1 MRLLGLALL
10 ATLLV
15 ACSSSGP
22 IHEPTPLEPLETG
35 AGVESLWAVST
46 PAASEDKIY
55 DTLRP
60 VLADEVLYTAGAEGV
75 VQAHGVANGKRHWKV
90 RLDHVISAGLG
101 LGGELL
107 LLGTAKGEVLALAR
121 ENGELRWRSRVS
133 SEVLAP
139 PVVANDNLVIVR
151 CGDGVTEALN
161 MDNGERVWRYVSQ
174 VPPLS
179 LRGEAAPVISDDLVL
194 LGLANGHLVAL
205 SVFDG
210 VLQWEATVVVPKGRT
225 DLERM
230 VDVDAAPVVVG
241 DVIYVTAHQGRVLA
255 LSRLTGT
262 MLWSRDLGGSVGL
275 AVDERNLYLVDDEGQ
290 VWALDR
296 RNGATLWKSEK
307 LKYRELSA
315 PLAYDDVVVVGD
327 FEGYLHWLSQSDG
340 HVFARYQVDEDG
352 IRVAPLVK
360 DGILYSRSRSGKVE
374 ALRLRK

>member
-22 IHEPTPLEPLETG
+22 IHEPTPLEPLESG
-35 AGVESLWAVST
+35 AGVKSLWAVST
-46 PAASEDKIY
+46 PAVSEDKIY
-55 DTLRP
+55 DVLRP
-60 VLADEVLYTAGAEGV
+60 VLADEVLYTAGAKGV
-75 VQAHGVANGKRHWKV
+75 VQAHSVADGKRRWKV
-90 RLDHVISAGLG
+90 ELDHVISAGLG

-139 PVVANDNLVIVR
+139 PVVVNDNLVIVR
-151 CGDGVTEALN
+151 CGDGVSEALN

-179 LRGEAAPVISDDLVL
+179 LRGEATPVISDDLVL

-205 SVFDG
+205 SLFDG

-230 VDVDAAPVVVG
+230 VDVDAAPVVVD

-262 MLWSRDLGGSVGL
+262 TLWSRDLGGSVGL

-296 RNGATLWKSEK
+296 SNGATLWKSEK
-307 LKYRELSA
+307 LKYRELGA

-340 HVFARYQVDEDG
+340 RIFTRYQVDKDG
-352 IRVAPLVK
+352 IRVAPLVR